1 MYRIRPLIE
10 KSKLKPIKYA
20 KKKSVYIIE
29 TNDNKYV
36 IKKKNDN
43 YILNYLKTRNFDYM
57 PKILNEDET
66 YQLTEYID
74 EINVPDDQK
83 IFDLIDIVSLLHYK
97 TTHFKE
103 VDTNYYKGLY
113 EDITG
118 NIEYLRNYYNDLIA
132 IIDNKEFMAPYEY
145 VIARNIGKIYEAL
158 DFSQREIEVWYEEVK
173 NEKKR
178 RVVVLHNNLDLS
190 HFIRNEESYLISWN
204 KSRIDI
210 PIFDLYKL
218 YRKQGLDYDFE
229 TILKHYES
237 HYPLLK
243 EERKLFFILS
253 SLPNKIEFNKTEY
266 EMCRSISREID
277 LLYKTEKLMSP
288 YYSENEK
295 ENKYSK

>member
-1 MYRIRPLIE
+1 MYRVRPLIE
-10 KSKLKPIKYA
+10 KSHLKPTKYVRL
-20 KKKSVYIIE
+20 KSVYIISTKE
-29 TNDNKYV
+29 NKYV
-36 IKKKNDN
+36 IKKKKDN
-43 YILNYLKTRNFDYM
+43 PIIDYLKTRNFDYY

-66 YQLTEYID
+66 YQLTEYIE
-74 EINVPDDQK
+74 EINVPPEQK

-103 VDTNYYKGLY
+103 VDANYYKGLY

-204 KSRIDI
+204 RAKIDN

-218 YRKQGLDYDFE
+218 YKKCGNDFDFNS
-229 TILKHYES
+229 LLSKYENK
-237 HYPLLK
+237 YPLLDHEK
-243 EERKLFFILS
+243 RFLFILMS
-253 SLPNKIEFNKTEY
+253 MPE
-266 EMCRSISREID
+266 EID
-277 LLYKTEKLMSP
+277 LTGSNYTITSNVSERIDLIYKTESIISP
-288 YYSENEK
+288 YYSEERK
-295 ENKYSK
+295 DK

>member
-103 VDTNYYKGLY
+103 VDANYYKGLY

-173 NEKKR
+173 NVKKR

-204 KSRIDI
+204 RAKIDN

-218 YRKQGLDYDFE
+218 YKKCGNDFDFNS
-229 TILKHYES
+229 LLSKYENK
-237 HYPLLK
+237 YPLLDHEK
-243 EERKLFFILS
+243 RFLFILMS
-253 SLPNKIEFNKTEY
+253 MPG
-266 EMCRSISREID
+266 EID
-277 LLYKTEKLMSP
+277 LTGSNYTITSNVSERIDLIYKTESIISP
-288 YYSENEK
+288 YYSEERK
-295 ENKYSK
+295 DK

>member
-10 KSKLKPIKYA
+10 KSNLKPIKYA

-103 VDTNYYKGLY
+103 VDANYYKGLY

-204 KSRIDI
+204 RAKIDN

-218 YRKQGLDYDFE
+218 YKKCGNDFDFNS
-229 TILKHYES
+229 LLSKYENK
-237 HYPLLK
+237 YPLLDHEK
-243 EERKLFFILS
+243 RFLFILMS
-253 SLPNKIEFNKTEY
+253 MPE
-266 EMCRSISREID
+266 EID
-277 LLYKTEKLMSP
+277 LTGSNYTITSNVSERIDLIYKTESIISP
-288 YYSENEK
+288 YYSEERK
-295 ENKYSK
+295 DK

>member
-103 VDTNYYKGLY
+103 VDANYYKGLY

-204 KSRIDI
+204 RAKIDN

-218 YRKQGLDYDFE
+218 YKKCGNDFDFNS
-229 TILKHYES
+229 LLSKYENK
-237 HYPLLK
+237 YPLLDHEK
-243 EERKLFFILS
+243 RFLFILMS
-253 SLPNKIEFNKTEY
+253 MPE
-266 EMCRSISREID
+266 EID
-277 LLYKTEKLMSP
+277 LTGSNYTITSNVSERIDLIYKTESIILP
-288 YYSENEK
+288 YYSEERK
-295 ENKYSK
+295 DK

>member
-204 KSRIDI
+204 RAKIDN

-218 YRKQGLDYDFE
+218 YKKCGNDFDFNS
-229 TILKHYES
+229 LLSKYENK
-237 HYPLLK
+237 YPLLDHEK
-243 EERKLFFILS
+243 RFLFILMS
-253 SLPNKIEFNKTEY
+253 MPE
-266 EMCRSISREID
+266 EID
-277 LLYKTEKLMSP
+277 LTGSNYTITSNVSERIDLIYKTESIISP
-288 YYSENEK
+288 YYSEERK
-295 ENKYSK
+295 DK

>member
-103 VDTNYYKGLY
+103 VDANYYKGLY

-204 KSRIDI
+204 RAKIDNS
-210 PIFDLYKL
+210 IFDLYKL
-218 YRKQGLDYDFE
+218 YKKCGNDFDFNS
-229 TILKHYES
+229 LLSKYENK
-237 HYPLLK
+237 YPLLDHEK
-243 EERKLFFILS
+243 RFLFILMS
-253 SLPNKIEFNKTEY
+253 MPE
-266 EMCRSISREID
+266 EID
-277 LLYKTEKLMSP
+277 LTGSNYTITSNVSERIDLIYKTESIISP
-288 YYSENEK
+288 YYSEERK
-295 ENKYSK
+295 DK

>member
-1 MYRIRPLIE
+1 
-10 KSKLKPIKYA
+10 
-20 KKKSVYIIE
+20 
-29 TNDNKYV
+29 
-36 IKKKNDN
+36 
-43 YILNYLKTRNFDYM
+43 M

-103 VDTNYYKGLY
+103 VDANYYKGLY

-204 KSRIDI
+204 RAKIDN

-218 YRKQGLDYDFE
+218 YKKCGNDFDFNS
-229 TILKHYES
+229 LLSKYENK
-237 HYPLLK
+237 YPLLDHEK
-243 EERKLFFILS
+243 RFLFILMS
-253 SLPNKIEFNKTEY
+253 MPE
-266 EMCRSISREID
+266 EID
-277 LLYKTEKLMSP
+277 LTGSNYTITSNVSERIDLIYKTESIISP
-288 YYSENEK
+288 YYSEERK
-295 ENKYSK
+295 DK

>member
-103 VDTNYYKGLY
+103 VDANYYKGLY

-173 NEKKR
+173 SEKKR

-204 KSRIDI
+204 RAKIDN

-218 YRKQGLDYDFE
+218 YKKCGNDFDFNS
-229 TILKHYES
+229 LLSKYENK
-237 HYPLLK
+237 YPLLDHEK
-243 EERKLFFILS
+243 RFLFILMS
-253 SLPNKIEFNKTEY
+253 MPE
-266 EMCRSISREID
+266 EID
-277 LLYKTEKLMSP
+277 LTGSNYTITSNVSERIDLIYKTESIISP
-288 YYSENEK
+288 YYSEERK
-295 ENKYSK
+295 DK

>member
-83 IFDLIDIVSLLHYK
+83 IFDLIDIVSILHYK

-103 VDTNYYKGLY
+103 VDANYYKGLY

-204 KSRIDI
+204 RAKIDN

-218 YRKQGLDYDFE
+218 YKKCGNDFDFNS
-229 TILKHYES
+229 LLSKYENK
-237 HYPLLK
+237 YPLLDHEK
-243 EERKLFFILS
+243 RFLFILMS
-253 SLPNKIEFNKTEY
+253 MPE
-266 EMCRSISREID
+266 EID
-277 LLYKTEKLMSP
+277 LTGSNYTITSNVSERIDLIYKTESIISP
-288 YYSENEK
+288 YYSEERK
-295 ENKYSK
+295 DK

>member
-83 IFDLIDIVSLLHYK
+83 IFDLVDIVSLLHYK

-103 VDTNYYKGLY
+103 VDANYYKGLY

-204 KSRIDI
+204 RAKIDN

-218 YRKQGLDYDFE
+218 YKKCGNDFDFNS
-229 TILKHYES
+229 LLSKYENK
-237 HYPLLK
+237 YPLLDHEK
-243 EERKLFFILS
+243 RFLFILMS
-253 SLPNKIEFNKTEY
+253 MPE
-266 EMCRSISREID
+266 EID
-277 LLYKTEKLMSP
+277 LTGSNYTITSNVSERIDLIYKTESIISP
-288 YYSENEK
+288 YYSEERK
-295 ENKYSK
+295 DK